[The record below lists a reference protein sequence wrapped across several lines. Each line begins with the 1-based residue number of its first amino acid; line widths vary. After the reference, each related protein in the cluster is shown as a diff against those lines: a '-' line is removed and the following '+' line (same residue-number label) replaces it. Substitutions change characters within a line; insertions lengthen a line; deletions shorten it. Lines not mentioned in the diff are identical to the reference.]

1 MKLKTRFAII
11 IIGTFVVPVLV
22 TSLVMFL
29 FAPDFLSFRMATSE
43 LGVFAL
49 NLKDAHSAEAV
60 VAAAQGLPEQVSV
73 VVFDESDRFL
83 YRRDAHVSGFST
95 SVDFHQQSV
104 FTKEVV
110 LPDGHSITVLVRS
123 VAFPLYMPIA
133 GLAAILSVLVFLI
146 FLSSRT
152 VRSIERSISKL
163 EESTRRIANGDMDTP
178 VVVEGDDT
186 FVALAHSFD
195 AMRMKVKAENDR
207 RMRFFMG
214 VSHDLKTPLAS
225 ITGYSEALLDGLAED
240 APTRERYLKIIHT
253 KGKLLDRRIA
263 QLIQYIK
270 ITDDGFHA
278 NLRRQPLAP
287 FLATFLE
294 LQQEEAS
301 LLGGQLDGEVAI
313 PSTLEVSFNQ
323 DLLTRAMENL
333 LQNCFRYGDTTKP
346 VRMMAS
352 TTMDAIHIAFINAYK
367 VPLPN
372 EVLEHVFEPF
382 YRGDQSRKGEGFGL
396 GLASVKSIMDIH
408 GWRIEGQTNTSEGTT
423 VFQMVIPKN

>member
-11 IIGTFVVPVLV
+11 IVGTFVVPVLV

-29 FAPDFLSFRMATSE
+29 FAPDFLSFKMATSE
-43 LGVFAL
+43 VGVFAL
-49 NLKDAHSAEAV
+49 SLKQAQKVEDV
-60 VAAAQGLPEQVSV
+60 VAAAQGLPAQVSV
-73 VVFDESDRFL
+73 LVFDEGDKFL
-83 YRRDAHVSGFST
+83 FRRDAPGFGAST
-95 SVDFHQQSV
+95 GDDFHQQSV
-104 FTKEVV
+104 FTREVV
-110 LPDGHSITVLVRS
+110 LPDGQLITVLVRS
-123 VAFPLYMPIA
+123 VAFPLYMPLA
-133 GLAAILSVLVFLI
+133 GLAAILSVLFFLI

-152 VRSIERSISKL
+152 VRSIERSIHKL
-163 EESTRRIANGDMDTP
+163 EESTRRIADGDMETP
-178 VVVEGDDT
+178 VVVDGDDT

-195 AMRMKVKAENDR
+195 GMRMKVKAENDR

-240 APTRERYLKIIHT
+240 ASTRDRYLKIIHT

-270 ITDDGFHA
+270 ITDDSFHA
-278 NLRRQPLAP
+278 NLKRQPLAP
-287 FLATFLE
+287 FLETFLE

-301 LLGGQLDGEVAI
+301 LLGGQLDGEIAL
-313 PSTLEVSFNQ
+313 PLSMEVSFNQ

-352 TTMDAIHIAFINAYK
+352 LANEGVHIAFINSYK
-367 VPLPN
+367 APIPP

-408 GWRIEGQTNTSEGTT
+408 GWRIEGRSNSSESTT
-423 VFQMVIPKN
+423 VFQMVIPKS